1 MNIRTEGRFSSIS
14 RLRIGVAGLAVVL
27 IAGAA
32 FWLWPSENS
41 PAMAQGQEGPQAA
54 PAAKVTVVMA
64 KLRRLAPMMTL
75 PGTVVARNDSKLA
88 SEVEGRVAWVAEVG
102 TSVKQGDVIARLDNH
117 VLAMQLASQKANVAR
132 LKASMGYNRDQAG
145 RMQKLFDAN
154 AISKSQRDQAVST
167 STMSTAELSSAQAQ
181 LNETQ
186 YQYEHSEIRAPF
198 PGRVVAR
205 LINAGEYASPGK
217 DIVRLVDIGS
227 IEVKAQ
233 SPIDVAHFLHEGGN
247 VQIEVQNH
255 RIAATVRAIV
265 PVGDELSRTV
275 EVRLTIAQDVA
286 LVGDAAKVFV
296 PSAEPRDVLAVPRDA
311 LLLREDSAYL
321 FKVDKKNQAQ
331 RVAVETGTEDGAMVE
346 VRGQIAVGDRIV
358 IQGAEHLNVGDKVAP
373 KLAT

>member
-27 IAGAA
+27 VAGAA

>member
-27 IAGAA
+27 VAGAA

-41 PAMAQGQEGPQAA
+41 PAMAQGQEGPQVA
-54 PAAKVTVVMA
+54 PAAKVTIVTA

-167 STMSTAELSSAQAQ
+167 STMSNAELSSAQAQ

-198 PGRVVAR
+198 PGRVAAR

-247 VQIEVQNH
+247 VQIEVQNR
-255 RIAATVRAIV
+255 RIPATVRAIV

-275 EVRLTIAQDVA
+275 EVRLAIAQDVA